1 LYKHLKLAHG
11 SWPLVQG
18 RLYPNRKIKPNRRV
32 IGGISREP
40 GHFDRDE
47 RKATRASVGGS
58 LIEGYG

>member
-1 LYKHLKLAHG
+1 
-11 SWPLVQG
+11 VQG

-47 RKATRASVGGS
+47 RKATRASVSGS